1 MVTFPEPAPQ
11 PGRIA
16 PLDFPSRPVMPTPQ
30 PEPETAHAPGL
41 LLAIGTLDLPFAFFG
56 RGGEVL
62 HASPAFRRCLEE
74 DSLAGISGELRRFAT
89 AMWGLVNVQRL
100 GQVVAPLE
108 ERSAPLY
115 RGECRLQA
123 TYVGLD
129 LFGQGGSVLVGVR
142 LPPTDHCSSERLRER
157 FGLTRTQS
165 RVARLLVE
173 GLRNDE
179 IAKRLFISPH
189 TARHHVEQIRLK
201 VGGHTRAAV
210 AARIFQAQ
218 ADATA

>member
-1 MVTFPEPAPQ
+1 MVTFPEPARPL
-11 PGRIA
+11 GRIA
-16 PLDFPSRPVMPTPQ
+16 PLDFPSRPSIPAPD
-30 PEPETAHAPGL
+30 PGLETAYAAGL

-74 DSLAGISGELRRFAT
+74 DALPALEREVRRFAR
-89 AMWGLVNVQRL
+89 AMWGAANVRRL
-100 GQVVAPLE
+100 GQVVTQLE
-108 ERSAPLY
+108 ERSASLEC
-115 RGECRLQA
+115 GGCRLQG
-123 TYVGLD
+123 TYVGVD

-142 LPPTDHCSSERLRER
+142 LPPADHCSSDRLQAR
-157 FGLTRTQS
+157 FGLTRKQS
-165 RVARLLVE
+165 RVAQLLVE

-210 AARIFQAQ
+210 AARIFQA
-218 ADATA
+218 DAAA

>member
-1 MVTFPEPAPQ
+1 MVTFPEAARHPA
-11 PGRIA
+11 RIA
-16 PLDFPSRPVMPTPQ
+16 PLEFPIHLEA

-41 LLAIGTLDLPFAFFG
+41 LLAMGTLDLPFAFFG

-74 DSLAGISGELRRFAT
+74 EAFAALT
-89 AMWGLVNVQRL
+89 AEVRHFAAAMWGVANVRRL
-100 GQVVAPLE
+100 GAGVAPLE
-108 ERSAPLY
+108 ERSAAVDG
-115 RGECRLQA
+115 GECRLQG

-142 LPPTDHCSSERLRER
+142 LPPADHCSSARLRER
-157 FGLTRTQS
+157 FGLTHTQS

-210 AARIFQAQ
+210 ARIIQAG
-218 ADATA
+218 AAT